1 MGGRCDDSCDN
12 TNRRGINP
20 ADPRDLA
27 RELDRGN
34 SGTVMDALQ
43 QDAYNMRRNPQRFAD
58 LVQSVAQIE
67 NPNRGD
73 NLAINPRNG
82 DIVISRPEGRFRVG
96 NIFCVDEMARD
107 YERNH
112 PERFARQIPHRPVV
126 DPRYDPEPYYEGG
139 RNSRVYQP
147 DYRTPPFYPDQQYGR
162 HGRDGRVYDP
172 SYDPRYDNRGRY
184 DNRQLGG
191 QIVQDAIQG
200 AIVGELSGGK
210 AGKGALANVG
220 IGLLFGN
227 GRPRW

>member
-1 MGGRCDDSCDN
+1 MGRGDCDPCDN
-12 TNRRGINP
+12 RNGRGINP

-34 SGTVMDALQ
+34 AGTVMEALQ
-43 QDAYNMRRNPQRFAD
+43 RDAYTMRPRDFAN
-58 LVQSVAQIE
+58 LVNTVAQVE
-67 NPNRGD
+67 NPRHGD
-73 NLAINPRNG
+73 NLAVSQRG
-82 DIVISRPEGRFRVG
+82 DIVISRADGRRFCIGNLYRPE
-96 NIFCVDEMARD
+96 EMADAYARRHDGD
-107 YERNH
+107 YSRE
-112 PERFARQIPHRPVV
+112 IPRRPVV
-126 DPRYDPEPYYEGG
+126 DPRYEPEPYYG
-139 RNSRVYQP
+139 RNDRVYQP
-147 DYRTPPFYPDQQYGR
+147 DYRTPPYFPEQR

-172 SYDPRYDNRGRY
+172 RYDDRRY

-210 AGKGALANVG
+210 AGKGAIANVG

>member
-1 MGGRCDDSCDN
+1 MGRACDPCDN
-12 TNRRGINP
+12 RSGRGINP

-34 SGTVMDALQ
+34 AGTVMDALQ
-43 QDAYNMRRNPQRFAD
+43 RDAYTMRPRDFVN
-58 LVQSVAQIE
+58 LVNTVAQVE
-67 NPNRGD
+67 NPRYGD
-73 NLAINPRNG
+73 NLAVNQRSG
-82 DIVISRPEGRFRVG
+82 DIVISRSDGQRFCIGNLYRPE
-96 NIFCVDEMARD
+96 EMAD
-107 YERNH
+107 AY
-112 PERFARQIPHRPVV
+112 ARRQDGNYAREIPHRPVI
-126 DPRYDPEPYYEGG
+126 DHRHQPEPYYDRREP
-139 RNSRVYQP
+139 VYQP
-147 DYRTPPFYPDQQYGR
+147 EYRTPPYFPDQR

>member
-1 MGGRCDDSCDN
+1 MGRDCDPCDN
-12 TNRRGINP
+12 RDGRRLNP

-34 SGTVMDALQ
+34 AGTVMDALQ
-43 QDAYNMRRNPQRFAD
+43 RDAYTMRPRDFAN
-58 LVQSVAQIE
+58 LVNTVAQVE
-67 NPNRGD
+67 NPRYGD
-73 NLAINPRNG
+73 NLAVSQRG
-82 DIVISRPEGRFRVG
+82 DIVISRSDGQRFCIGNLYRPE
-96 NIFCVDEMARD
+96 EMAD
-107 YERNH
+107 AY
-112 PERFARQIPHRPVV
+112 ARRHDGNYAREIPRRPVV
-126 DPRYDPEPYYEGG
+126 DPRYEPEPYYDH
-139 RNSRVYQP
+139 RQPVYRP
-147 DYRTPPFYPDQQYGR
+147 DIATPPYYPDEQYRR

-172 SYDPRYDNRGRY
+172 GYDPRYGNRGGY
-184 DNRQLGG
+184 NDRQLGG

>member
-27 RELDRGN
+27 SELDRGN
-34 SGTVMDALQ
+34 ARTVMDALQ
-43 QDAYNMRRNPQRFAD
+43 RDAYTMQPRQFEQTVRQ
-58 LVQSVAQIE
+58 LAQIE
-67 NPNRGD
+67 DPRRGD
-73 NLAINPRNG
+73 NLAVSQRG
-82 DIVISRPEGRFRVG
+82 DIVINRADGQRFCIG
-96 NIFCVDEMARD
+96 NLYRQEDMAD
-107 YERNH
+107 AY
-112 PERFARQIPHRPVV
+112 ARRQDGNYAREIPRRPVV
-126 DPRYDPEPYYEGG
+126 DPRYEPEPYYG
-139 RNSRVYQP
+139 RQDRVYQP